1 MKKISTLAFAALL
14 GLAILSSTASAD
26 PAKGQ
31 KIYAKFFKASCGM
44 TGAKFA
50 KKKDGDDWTMASMKA
65 ELGKCKNPDMS
76 KATNDLLDFMKEYS
90 KDSGNVPSC

>member
-1 MKKISTLAFAALL
+1 MKKLSTLAFAALL
-14 GLAILSSTASAD
+14 GLAMTTSTVSAD

-31 KIYAKFFKASCGM
+31 KIYSKFFKAGCGM

-50 KKKDGDDWTMASMKA
+50 KKKNGDDWTMASMKA
-65 ELGKCKNPDMS
+65 ELGKCKNVDMS